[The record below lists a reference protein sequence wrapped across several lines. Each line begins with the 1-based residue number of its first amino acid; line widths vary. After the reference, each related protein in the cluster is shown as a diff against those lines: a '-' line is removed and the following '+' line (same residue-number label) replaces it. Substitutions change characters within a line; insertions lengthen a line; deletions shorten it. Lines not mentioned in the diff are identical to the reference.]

1 MRWQY
6 RAVTLTHSANP
17 AVPDAT
23 YYLLQGVDHTF
34 MLLGEAGS
42 IIRSLGN
49 APFLMAESKSRP
61 LSPLAAGLQTYPLV
75 NRKGNSTLCG
85 ASRVSQAHNNH
96 AWQLTNAA
104 LLSSDD

>member
-49 APFLMAESKSRP
+49 P
-61 LSPLAAGLQTYPLV
+61 
-75 NRKGNSTLCG
+75 
-85 ASRVSQAHNNH
+85 VSNG
-96 AWQLTNAA
+96 
-104 LLSSDD
+104 